1 MLHRHLAAAPV
12 LAAIVLLASHAAA
25 QDRGYPSVP
34 LLATGTSAVGE
45 TLRYPTTG
53 AANVTAAIVTV
64 APGDKTIVH
73 KHGVPMF
80 AYILGGE
87 LTVDYGAHGKRTYRQ
102 GQALMEAMDVA
113 HFGVNSGTEPVR
125 ILVVYMGAD
134 GAEDVIP
141 VR

>member
-1 MLHRHLAAAPV
+1 MLHRNRAATP
-12 LAAIVLLASHAAA
+12 LFAAMVLLASHAAA

-34 LLATGTSAVGE
+34 LLSTGTNAVGE
-45 TLRYPTTG
+45 TLHYPTTG
-53 AANVTAAIVTV
+53 AAKVTAAIVTI

-80 AYILGGE
+80 AYVLGGE

-113 HFGVNSGTEPVR
+113 HFGVNSGTEPAR

-134 GAEDVIP
+134 GAENVIP
-141 VR
+141 VN

>member
-1 MLHRHLAAAPV
+1 MLHRNPAAAAV
-12 LAAIVLLASHAAA
+12 LAAIVLAASPAAA

-34 LLATGTSAVGE
+34 LLSTGTNVVGE

-64 APGDKTIVH
+64 APGETTIVH

-87 LTVDYGAHGKRTYRQ
+87 LTVDYGAHGTRTYRQ

-113 HFGVNSGTEPVR
+113 HFGVNSSAEPVR

-134 GAEDVIP
+134 GAENVIP
-141 VR
+141 VK